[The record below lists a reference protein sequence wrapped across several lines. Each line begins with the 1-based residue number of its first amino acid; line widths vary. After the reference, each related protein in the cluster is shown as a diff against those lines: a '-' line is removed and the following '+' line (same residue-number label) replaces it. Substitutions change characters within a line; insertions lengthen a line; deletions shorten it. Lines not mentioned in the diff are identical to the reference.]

1 MEVVTA
7 GIMPFPVRSFQDCAV
22 FILCSTTVRLSQVP
36 ISPLNSTLISPLPV
50 ALRLPV
56 IQPNEVRFLILQ
68 DIVDDDLL
76 FLTVDGGQSAAPD
89 SALPFGF
96 LSVARSFA
104 NFVLE

>member
-22 FILCSTTVRLSQVP
+22 FVFCSTTVRFAQVP
-36 ISPLNSTLISPLPV
+36 VGPLNSTLISPLPV
-50 ALRLPV
+50 ALSLTV
-56 IQPNEVRFLILQ
+56 IQSDEVRLIVFQ
-68 DIVDDDLL
+68 YIIDHYLL

-89 SALPFGF
+89 SALPFSF
-96 LSVARSFA
+96 LSVARSLA